1 MTRSEEIFHRS
12 EAVMPGG
19 VSSPVRAFKAVGGI
33 PPVIDRGAGAYLW
46 DVDGRKYVD
55 YVGSWGPMILGH
67 AHPAVVATIK
77 YAAERGTSFGA
88 PTELEAEL
96 AEMVVQAVP
105 SIEMVRFVS
114 SGTEATM
121 SALRLARGATG
132 REKILKFAGGYHGH
146 ADFLLVSAGSGLMT
160 MGRPDSPGVPTAT
173 AATTLVVP
181 YNDVEAVE
189 RAFAENSGQ
198 IAAMI
203 VEPVAANMG
212 VVPPEPGFLSGL
224 RQVASREGA
233 LLVFDEVITGFRVA
247 YGGAQQLYEI
257 QPDLTCLGKILG
269 GGLPVGAYGGS
280 RMLMEQVAPS
290 GPIYQAGTL
299 SGNPLAMSAGIATLR
314 ELQRPGFYERLDE
327 ISKRLAE
334 ALSPLGYVSR
344 VGSIFTLFC
353 QDGPVKNYE
362 DSKRS
367 NVTTYAR
374 LFHQM
379 LARGVYL
386 APSQFE
392 AWFVSAAHSDADIE
406 STIQV
411 IGELKA

>member
-19 VSSPVRAFKAVGGI
+19 VSSPVRAFKAVGGT

-46 DVDGRKYVD
+46 DVDGQQYID

-67 AHPAVVATIK
+67 AHPAVVETIK
-77 YAAERGTSFGA
+77 YRAERGTSFGA

-121 SALRLARGATG
+121 SALRLARGVTG
-132 REKILKFAGGYHGH
+132 REKILKFSGGYHGH
-146 ADFLLVSAGSGLMT
+146 ADSLLVAAGSGMMT
-160 MGRPDSPGVPTAT
+160 MGLPDSPGVTGGT

-181 YNDVEAVE
+181 YNDINAVE
-189 RAFAENSGQ
+189 RAFMENYSQ
-198 IAAMI
+198 IAAVI

-224 RQVASREGA
+224 RHVTSREGA
-233 LLVFDEVITGFRVA
+233 LLIFDEVITGFRLA

-280 RMLMEQVAPS
+280 RILMKEIAPS

-314 ELQRPGFYERLDE
+314 ELQHPGFYERLE
-327 ISKRLAE
+327 GTSKRLAE
-334 ALSPLGYVSR
+334 ALSALGHVNR
-344 VGSIFTLFC
+344 VGSIFTFFC
-353 QDGPVKNYE
+353 QVGPVKNYE
-362 DSKRS
+362 DAKRS
-367 NVTTYAR
+367 NVTAFAH

-379 LARGVYL
+379 LSRGIYS

-411 IGELKA
+411 IRELKP